1 MFDGMNGPWGGFD
14 FRVSLLPGGL
24 ISYFSRGSRCARLT
38 VNSKKNVIDDS
49 WHHVVLTKNFE
60 MPIKIYID
68 GALDAEG

>member
-1 MFDGMNGPWGGFD
+1 MFDGTAGAWD

-24 ISYFSRGSRCARLT
+24 ISFYTYSGCKTKNT